1 MRFLCLH
8 GSGASGAIFAA
19 QTASFRVQLQP
30 GRHQFDF
37 INGPYTSKAGPGIQH
52 FFEGPYHTFL
62 TSYDQSALENTY
74 KWLEALFER
83 QDKPYDAV
91 IGFSQGVAVLAAY
104 TIWHQMHRPEKPL
117 PYKAAMLICGGMP
130 FAALEAMGYPVSEKA
145 WALNEKSN
153 EQLYAAARNFDT
165 ILAGQQ
171 APSSGSANPSPWF
184 TSADG
189 LQIKSE
195 DKWTLPPLDLS
206 DVFGLN
212 LANLPDRFKIKIP
225 TVHVYGA
232 QDPRTPHAL
241 QLALMC
247 DPDKRMTYDHQGGH
261 EIPRSNE
268 KSLDLAATVDWLEKQ
283 VHAAQERTSQR

>member
-8 GSGASGAIFAA
+8 GSGTSGAIFAA
-19 QTASFRVQLQP
+19 QTASFRTQLKP
-30 GRHQFDF
+30 GCHEFNF
-37 INGPYTSKAGPGIQH
+37 INGPHPSKPGPGVQH

-62 TSYDQSALENTY
+62 TSYDQSALDYTY

-104 TIWHQMHRPEKPL
+104 TIWHQIYRPEKPL
-117 PYKAAMLICGGMP
+117 PYKAAMFICGSAP
-130 FAALEAMGYPVSEKA
+130 FAALEGMDYSVPEKA

-153 EQLYAAARNFDT
+153 EQLYAAARNFDS

-171 APSSGSANPSPWF
+171 APFSHESQ
-184 TSADG
+184 T
-189 LQIKSE
+189 KSE
-195 DKWTLPPLDLS
+195 DKWALPPLDAS
-206 DVFGLN
+206 DVFGLD
-212 LANLPDRFKIKIP
+212 LVSLPDRFRIKIP

-232 QDPRTPHAL
+232 KDPRTPHAL

-247 DPDKRMTYDHQGGH
+247 DPHKRMTYDHGGGH
-261 EIPRSNE
+261 EIPRSIE

-283 VHAAQERTSQR
+283 VNAAHGNNLLW